1 MLNRFSLIHRM
12 LKILCGCRG
21 YLLALPPGMRPDP
34 QWLKPLDA
42 IIHEAAEVVQDYH
55 ARALDNLGA
64 GI

>member
-21 YLLALPPGMRPDP
+21 YLLALPPDGRPDP
-34 QWLKPLDA
+34 QWIEPLDA
-42 IIHEAAEVVQDYH
+42 IIDEATEVVRDH
-55 ARALDNLGA
+55 HVKALDNLGA